1 MASHLAP
8 SSPTQRTRSGQ
19 LLSQEGSVLRLPEQ
33 AAWKWH
39 LQEGVCHVP
48 STGSS
53 QQHRASAGR
62 SSPSPSRALRGTC
75 ELPARMDLHTGH
87 ELKRAF
93 NEFLQQFWID
103 KMTTLKAKVSPK
115 SSSKDN
121 PCRTQR
127 NPAPMTLKEFNTH
140 DKHRIAHPSFS
151 HWQEQS

>member
-33 AAWKWH
+33 AAWKWQ

-87 ELKRAF
+87 ELKCAF
-93 NEFLQQFWID
+93 MSSCNSSGLTRCRHFPRPRFHHKEQQQGQSLQN
-103 KMTTLKAKVSPK
+103 PEE
-115 SSSKDN
+115 SSSND
-121 PCRTQR
+121 P
-127 NPAPMTLKEFNTH
+127 
-140 DKHRIAHPSFS
+140 
-151 HWQEQS
+151 